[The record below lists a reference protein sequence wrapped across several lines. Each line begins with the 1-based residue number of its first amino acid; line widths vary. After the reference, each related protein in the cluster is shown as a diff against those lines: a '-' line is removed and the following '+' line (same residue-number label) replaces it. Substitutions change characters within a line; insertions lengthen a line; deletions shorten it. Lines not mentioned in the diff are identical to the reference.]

1 MKLGKTLISEHEIQH
16 RTSQLA
22 HQIVNDF
29 KDDEI
34 LIISVLKGA
43 FMFTADLIRRISK
56 LDAKIE
62 IDFIRA
68 RSYGSGKDSSGVVKL
83 DLDVSADL
91 KNRCVLLVDDIVDS
105 GNTLKQ
111 VCEYL
116 NGKGAAKVSTCVLLD
131 KPARRTTDFV
141 PDYIGFEIPDYFVVG
156 YGLDYNE
163 RGRCLPFI
171 THIVD

>member
-1 MKLGKTLISEHEIQH
+1 MKHGKTLISEQELQH

-29 KDDEI
+29 KDKEI
-34 LIISVLKGA
+34 LIVSVLKGA
-43 FMFTADLIRRISK
+43 FMFTADLVRRMSK

-68 RSYGSGKDSSGVVKL
+68 RSYESEKESSGMVKI
-83 DLDVSADL
+83 DLEVSADL
-91 KNRCVLLVDDIVDS
+91 KNTCVLLVDDIVDS

-116 NGKGAAKVSTCVLLD
+116 YEKGAAKVSTCVLLD
-131 KPARRTTDFV
+131 KPSKRTTEFI
-141 PDYIGFEIPDYFVVG
+141 PDYVGFEIPDYFVVG

-171 THIVD
+171 THIIE